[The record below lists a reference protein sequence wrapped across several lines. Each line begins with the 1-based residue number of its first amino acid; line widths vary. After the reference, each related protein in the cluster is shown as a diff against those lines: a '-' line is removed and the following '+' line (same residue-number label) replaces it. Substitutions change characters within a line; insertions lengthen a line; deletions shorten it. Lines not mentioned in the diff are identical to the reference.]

1 LPTKQADSTAVPVTP
16 SVNDGSLRHEP
27 LLPPP
32 DLNTPVVPP
41 DPPITT
47 PPITS
52 QAATPAPTAAAAT
65 VTQAPVA
72 QSQPAQQT
80 SATQPKSP
88 AAEESKAQETQ
99 SADAVKMLIQE
110 ELHRQ
115 PSEFS
120 IVRLIDLLVAYAS
133 LTHSSDVH
141 IDPTPDQL
149 KIRFRI
155 DGILHDEF
163 VLPKIIQ
170 SVFVSRIK
178 ILCGLRTDEHQ
189 APQDGRFKSLL
200 KEAGTVDVRVSI
212 VPTYYGENVEM
223 RLLQSPSSRLTLDDL
238 DMAPNDLAQV
248 KHAVNSPYGMI
259 LATGP
264 TGSGKTTMLYTI
276 LKTLNT
282 PDVSV
287 ITIEDPIEYSI
298 PGIIQIPVAPQAGLT
313 FAAGLRSILRQDP
326 NIVMVGEIRD
336 EETAEIAVNAAL
348 TGHLLLSTLH
358 TNDAA
363 TTLARLTEFKIEP
376 FLIASTVNVAI
387 GQRLVRRLC
396 EACRETKS
404 LTDIEFQS
412 LTESIPADLLGT
424 NRNYFVGKGC
434 KLCGN
439 SGYTGRTGI
448 YEVLVV
454 NDEIRSSIMKRAN
467 ASEIVAIA
475 IKHGMTTMLQDGIR
489 KAQEGKTTLEEVLR
503 VVHE

>member
-1 LPTKQADSTAVPVTP
+1 
-16 SVNDGSLRHEP
+16 
-27 LLPPP
+27 
-32 DLNTPVVPP
+32 
-41 DPPITT
+41 
-47 PPITS
+47 
-52 QAATPAPTAAAAT
+52 
-65 VTQAPVA
+65 
-72 QSQPAQQT
+72 
-80 SATQPKSP
+80 
-88 AAEESKAQETQ
+88 
-99 SADAVKMLIQE
+99 
-110 ELHRQ
+110 
-115 PSEFS
+115 
-120 IVRLIDLLVAYAS
+120 
-133 LTHSSDVH
+133 
-141 IDPTPDQL
+141 
-149 KIRFRI
+149 
-155 DGILHDEF
+155 
-163 VLPKIIQ
+163 
-170 SVFVSRIK
+170 
-178 ILCGLRTDEHQ
+178 
-189 APQDGRFKSLL
+189 
-200 KEAGTVDVRVSI
+200 
-212 VPTYYGENVEM
+212 M